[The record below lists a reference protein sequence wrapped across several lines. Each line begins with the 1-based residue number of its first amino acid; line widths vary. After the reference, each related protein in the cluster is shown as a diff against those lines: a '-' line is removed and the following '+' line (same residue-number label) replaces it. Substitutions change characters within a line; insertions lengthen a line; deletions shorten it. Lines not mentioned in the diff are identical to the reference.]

1 MRQILA
7 RPEVLLAAAT
17 AALAWLALLALGLLV
32 PLAEWALPLTLAAGV
47 LGGVVAAVRIRWL
60 RRLFWI
66 GALAVCACFILVAFT
81 PLVTAVL
88 PTRGLVRRDPFPTT
102 PVDAVIVLSGG
113 VTVDS
118 LLGTQAVDRLLT
130 GLELV
135 RDSVAPMLV
144 VTRARRGSDGV
155 SADPDQRR
163 LRALVA
169 RPFAMLIVDSVRTTR
184 DEAVNAARLLLPRG
198 ADTIALVTSP
208 MHTGRACAAFERAGF
223 RVRCVPAVSR
233 DYTLRPDGSAGRLA
247 LFREWIYER
256 MAWLK
261 YRQRGWV

>member
-1 MRQILA
+1 MRQIFA

-17 AALAWLALLALGLLV
+17 AALAWLSLVALGLLV
-32 PLAEWALPLTLAAGV
+32 PFGEWALPLTLAAGL
-47 LGGVVAAVRIRWL
+47 LGGVAVGIQRRWL

-66 GALAVCACFILVAFT
+66 GAIAVCACFILVAFT

-88 PTRGLVRRDPFPTT
+88 PTQGLVRSDPLPATR
-102 PVDAVIVLSGG
+102 VDAVIVLSGG

-130 GLELV
+130 GLELM
-135 RDSVAPMLV
+135 RDSVAPVLV
-144 VTRARRGSDGV
+144 VTRARRGGTRV
-155 SADPDQRR
+155 SADADQQR

-169 RPFAMLIVDSVRTTR
+169 RPFAMLFVDSVRTTR

-198 ADTIALVTSP
+198 ADTIVLVTSP
-208 MHTGRACAAFERAGF
+208 LHTGRACAAFERAGF

-233 DYTLRPDGSAGRLA
+233 DYTLRADSSADRLA
-247 LFREWIYER
+247 LFRAWIYER

-261 YRQRGWV
+261 YRRRGWV